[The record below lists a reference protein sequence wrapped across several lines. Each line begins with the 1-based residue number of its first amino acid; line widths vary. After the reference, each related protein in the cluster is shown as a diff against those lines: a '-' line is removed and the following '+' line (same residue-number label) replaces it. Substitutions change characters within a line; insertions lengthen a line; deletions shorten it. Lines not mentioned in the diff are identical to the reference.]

1 MPLIGGDPE
10 QGRTDRRLDD
20 GQAHD
25 DDGVS
30 DYPHVSSSREQIL
43 AETMVSYAEGQ
54 GGADNE
60 QCLLINNSVVS
71 KRPERC
77 LQQERD
83 KEY

>member
-1 MPLIGGDPE
+1 
-10 QGRTDRRLDD
+10 
-20 GQAHD
+20 
-25 DDGVS
+25 
-30 DYPHVSSSREQIL
+30 
-43 AETMVSYAEGQ
+43 MVSYAEGQ